1 MIINGKEITAKPI
14 DFNATIE
21 LNDLGGDI
29 YSFGTKPLTV
39 LRAYLAYCEGVSA
52 EEAGQ
57 EIEAHIIGGG
67 DLSDFSAAFMKA
79 CDDSAFFKA
88 MITKAKTAEK
98 KQAAGIASNA

>member
-29 YSFGTKPLTV
+29 YSFGTKPLAA

-67 DLSDFSAAFMKA
+67 DLSDLSAAFMKA
-79 CDDSAFFKA
+79 CDDSAFFKV
-88 MITKAKTAEK
+88 MIAKAEAADK
-98 KQAAGIASNA
+98 KQAKNT

>member
-1 MIINGKEITAKPI
+1 MIINGKEMTAKPI

-29 YSFGTKPLTV
+29 YSFGTKPLAA

-57 EIEAHIIGGG
+57 EIEAHIVGGG
-67 DLSDFSAAFMKA
+67 DLSDLSTAFMKA

-98 KQAAGIASNA
+98 KQAKNA

>member
-29 YSFGTKPLTV
+29 YSFGTKPLAA

-57 EIEAHIIGGG
+57 EIEAHIVGGG
-67 DLSDFSAAFMKA
+67 DLSDLSTTFMKA

-98 KQAAGIASNA
+98 KQAKNA

>member
-29 YSFGTKPLTV
+29 YSFGTKPLAA

-57 EIEAHIIGGG
+57 EIEAHIVVGG
-67 DLSDFSAAFMKA
+67 DLSDLSAAFMKA

-88 MITKAKTAEK
+88 MIAKAKAADK
-98 KQAAGIASNA
+98 KQAKNT

>member
-29 YSFGTKPLTV
+29 YSYGTKPFAV

-67 DLSDFSAAFMKA
+67 DLSDLSAAFMKA

-98 KQAAGIASNA
+98 KQEAGIVSNA